1 MDERNYINHMDEPA
15 TLIALSGVVVRQIE
29 ADERERW
36 DALMRRHHYL
46 GFNRTAGRA
55 LRQVAE
61 YQGKWLALLLWQ
73 ASALMCA
80 PRDNWINGLRPIQL
94 QRLHLI
100 ANNARFLIL
109 PEGRIP
115 NLASRVLSLSRLSSD
130 WQAFHGHPVL
140 LAETFVDPARFHGGC
155 YRAANWLCLGLTR
168 GYARH
173 AGHYAYHG
181 QPKTIWI
188 YPLHRR
194 ARQGLRHPL
203 PPPDWS
209 QTLQNVEL
217 STLEM
222 EPLREPL
229 RQLPEP
235 RGGRRP
241 LHPLPTVL
249 VIALAATLAGARG
262 YLAISEFAARLD
274 QAQLKRLRTYFDR
287 KLGSFVAPSEPTIRR
302 VLQQVDPQSLERA
315 FSTWVRMG
323 APEDEPL
330 AVDGKTLKGARR
342 PDGSQVHLLSALFH
356 HQGGVVAQCEID
368 AKTNSPGA
376 RQPAQLHHRP
386 AATPDHRRAN
396 LDRKCHALLRSPA
409 RQSDH
414 PLHRL
419 SAGQA
424 KSLRNPARGGR
435 SAPGCRQIVAI
446 AVATSSPAQR
456 IRRPTLRHPKCA
468 GLCAGECGSWGENR

>member
-1 MDERNYINHMDEPA
+1 MDECSFMVEQA
-15 TLIALSGVVVRQIE
+15 TPIALPGVVVRPIE
-29 ADERERW
+29 PDERERW

-80 PRDNWINGLRPIQL
+80 PRDAWINWSRPIQF

-109 PEGRIP
+109 PEGRVP
-115 NLASRVLSLSRLSSD
+115 NLASRVLSLSLSRLSSD

-140 LAETFVDPARFHGGC
+140 LAETFVDPSRFHGGC
-155 YRAANWLCLGLTR
+155 YRAANWQCLGLTR

-173 AGHYAYHG
+173 SGHYVHHG

-194 ARQGLRHPL
+194 ARQWLRHPL
-203 PPPDWS
+203 PHPDWS
-209 QTLQNVEL
+209 QAMQNVEL
-217 STLEM
+217 SSLEM
-222 EPLREPL
+222 EQLREHL

-235 RGGRRP
+235 RGGRRQ

-249 VIALAATLAGARG
+249 TIALAATLAGARG
-262 YLAISEFAARLD
+262 YLAISEFAARLG
-274 QAQLKRLRTYFDR
+274 QEPLRRLHAYFDR
-287 KLGSFVAPSEPTIRR
+287 KLGSFVAPSEPTFRR

-315 FSTWVRMG
+315 FSAWVQAG
-323 APEDEPL
+323 APEAEPL

-368 AKTNSPGA
+368 AKTNEIPALREMLAPLPIAGRVVTADALHTQQETARFLVEQKDAHYLFTVKDNQKTLASNLKAFDWKSISP
-376 RQPAQLHHRP
+376 
-386 AATPDHRRAN
+386 
-396 LDRKCHALLRSPA
+396 
-409 RQSDH
+409 
-414 PLHRL
+414 
-419 SAGQA
+419 
-424 KSLRNPARGGR
+424 
-435 SAPGCRQIVAI
+435 SAP
-446 AVATSSPAQR
+446 
-456 IRRPTLRHPKCA
+456 HP
-468 GLCAGECGSWGENR
+468 R